1 VFSILWDFFRIPEIV
16 VKKQEF
22 TGQGYWGGKK
32 FPRAGVGGVESS
44 VVITPEAQT
53 RKLHLAQLCKVD
65 LQEQQVLS
73 ALRDNQESALEMLF
87 RTYYTSLCRYAYTFL
102 HDKDD
107 AEEVVQQTFLGVWD
121 KRQGITIQTSMKS
134 YLYTMVR
141 NSCLNVIK
149 HERVKQVHE
158 VYAKT
163 QGEPVSSP
171 PSDILMATELESKIS
186 ESMKALPEQCRIVFQ
201 LSRFEQLSYA
211 EIAEQLNISVKTV
224 ENQIGKALKIMRTQ
238 LKEYLPLLLVFFKDW
253 F

>member
-1 VFSILWDFFRIPEIV
+1 M
-16 VKKQEF
+16 
-22 TGQGYWGGKK
+22 GGS
-32 FPRAGVGGVESS
+32 VSM

-53 RKLHLAQLCKVD
+53 RKLHLAQLRKVD
-65 LQEQQVLS
+65 LQEQHVLS

-102 HDKDD
+102 RDKDE

-121 KRQGITIQTSMKS
+121 KRHGLTIQTSIKS

-141 NSCLNVIK
+141 NSCLNFIK

-158 VYAKT
+158 VYAKS
-163 QGEPVSSP
+163 QGEPLSNP
-171 PSDILMATELESKIS
+171 PSDTLMAAELESKIY

-211 EIAEQLNISVKTV
+211 EIADQLNISVKTV
-224 ENQIGKALKIMRTQ
+224 ENQIGKALKIMRSQ
-238 LKEYLPLLLVFFKDW
+238 LKEYLPLFLIFFKDW